1 MNCDPPTDI
10 FIPLN
15 EVLPDHKATRP
26 RVGGDGDGDGNGMD
40 HTPPVH
46 MVP

>member
-15 EVLPDHKATRP
+15 KVFPDHKAARP
-26 RVGGDGDGDGNGMD
+26 RVGGGGDGDGNGMD